1 MLENLVLRKILVPKR
16 DELTREW
23 RRLHNEKLCELYCS
37 PSIRLIK
44 SRIRCVGFIER
55 VETGEVRTGD
65 GK

>member
-1 MLENLVLRKILVPKR
+1 MTRK
-16 DELTREW
+16 W
-23 RRLHNEKLCELYCS
+23 RRLHNEKLYDLYSS

-55 VETGEVRTGD
+55 VEIGDVNTGE